1 MNEVSVIV
9 TEDGSSSLIQN
20 GMNETYHSIHG
31 ALQESQHVFINS
43 GLKPILEA
51 NKKEVSIL
59 EIGLGTGLNALLTFI
74 ATQPADV
81 KVYYEA
87 IEAYP
92 LSTETVSLLNYPVIL
107 NAASPFAAIHTCAW
121 NVANE
126 ISPHFHLHKRA
137 IKIEEALLA
146 PEKFDLVYFD
156 AFAPNKQPEMWEH
169 GVLSKVV
176 NAMKKQGVFVTYSAK
191 GQLKRYLISL
201 GLSVE
206 KLPGPP
212 GKREMIRA
220 VKD

>member
-43 GLKPILEA
+43 GLKSVLET

-74 ATQPADV
+74 ATQSADI

-92 LSTETVSLLNYPVIL
+92 LSTP
-107 NAASPFAAIHTCAW
+107 PRC
-121 NVANE
+121 
-126 ISPHFHLHKRA
+126 
-137 IKIEEALLA
+137 
-146 PEKFDLVYFD
+146 D
-156 AFAPNKQPEMWEH
+156 AGF
-169 GVLSKVV
+169 SIRR
-176 NAMKKQGVFVTYSAK
+176 SAFPA
-191 GQLKRYLISL
+191 GQ
-201 GLSVE
+201 
-206 KLPGPP
+206 
-212 GKREMIRA
+212 A
-220 VKD
+220 Q